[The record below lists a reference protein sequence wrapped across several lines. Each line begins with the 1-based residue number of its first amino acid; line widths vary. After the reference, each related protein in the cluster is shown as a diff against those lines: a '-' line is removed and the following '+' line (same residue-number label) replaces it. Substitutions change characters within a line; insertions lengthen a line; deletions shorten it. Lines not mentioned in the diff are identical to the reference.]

1 MVLLVLFLM
10 GFFLLHFNGF
20 LTLGFYLLAFFI
32 RLCSHGR
39 LGWLYCVSSSCMVL
53 VWAFLLVFTVLTI
66 VTSFRMFRVVA
77 FIGRTV
83 CTSLHGPNRDTFI
96 ACVLSHGRLC
106 WSHCVFSFVCP
117 LAFLFHASYRTV
129 AFVGCTVSSSCM
141 VLVWTLPLVFT
152 ILTMVSSFLWAWSPL
167 LVVLCASS
175 CMVLFGY
182 FYYMRLVTRSPL
194 LVVLCVF
201 SLVCVLCSL
210 FAWSPL
216 LVVLCASFCMVLIW
230 RFLSH
235 ASCRTVAFVGCTVC
249 VFVLISVSLASF
261 NCLFYLVGEVGFDS
275 LAKLAGRPRMRVPPL
290 LGGSSR
296 FSFFCL

>member
-106 WSHCVFSFVCP
+106 WSHCV
-117 LAFLFHASYRTV
+117 
-129 AFVGCTVSSSCM
+129 
-141 VLVWTLPLVFT
+141 
-152 ILTMVSSFLWAWSPL
+152 SFLL
-167 LVVLCASS
+167 YVLWH
-175 CMVLFGY
+175 
-182 FYYMRLVTRSPL
+182 FYSMHLTARSPL

-201 SLVCVLCSL
+201 LLHGPSLDAPFGFYCFNHSVVFSLVRMVAFIGRTVCI
-210 FAWSPL
+210 L
-216 LVVLCASFCMVLIW
+216 LHGPIRILL
-230 RFLSH
+230 LH
-235 ASCRTVAFVGCTVC
+235 ASCHTVAFVGCAVFFLLYVSC
-249 VFVLISVSLASF
+249 VVFSHGRLYWLYCVH
-261 NCLFYLVGEVGFDS
+261 LFAWS
-275 LAKLAGRPRMRVPPL
+275 
-290 LGGSSR
+290 
-296 FSFFCL
+296 